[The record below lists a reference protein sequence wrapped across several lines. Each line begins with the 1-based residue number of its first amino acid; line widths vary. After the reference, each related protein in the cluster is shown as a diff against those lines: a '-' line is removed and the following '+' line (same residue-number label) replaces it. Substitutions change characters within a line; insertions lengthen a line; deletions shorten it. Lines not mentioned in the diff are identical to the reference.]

1 MKKRIALLA
10 FVAVLIIGL
19 VGCDSIKSLIFGENS
34 TLYGKWS
41 MEADVTEVIKEQL
54 EASLNTTLSTNEKF
68 YCYTELT
75 LNKDGTYTYV
85 IDKEK
90 TEESMHKFIDD
101 IAPDLED
108 YIYDNLAEQGF
119 TKEEANGIF
128 EKEKGM
134 SIHDYVRKQ
143 LSVMELNMTA
153 SNVSG
158 YYKADSPNLYFA
170 SSKEGLENCKDY
182 YMFSLDGDRLVFSA
196 GYGKYASDA
205 ATYPVVM
212 PMEFHKN

>member
-1 MKKRIALLA
+1 MKKRITLLA
-10 FVAVLIIGL
+10 LVAVLIIGL

-75 LNKDGTYTYV
+75 LNEDGTYTYV

-90 TEESMHKFIDD
+90 TEESMHRFIDD

-134 SIHDYVRKQ
+134 SIHDYVREQ

-158 YYKADSPNLYFA
+158 YYKATDTNIYFA
-170 SSKEGLENCKDY
+170 STKDGLTDCKDY
-182 YMFSLDGDRLVFSA
+182 YMYNLKGNTLTFSE
-196 GYGKYASDA
+196 GYGKYSKEA
-205 ATYPVVM
+205 AKYPIVM
-212 PMEFHKN
+212 PMEFHKD